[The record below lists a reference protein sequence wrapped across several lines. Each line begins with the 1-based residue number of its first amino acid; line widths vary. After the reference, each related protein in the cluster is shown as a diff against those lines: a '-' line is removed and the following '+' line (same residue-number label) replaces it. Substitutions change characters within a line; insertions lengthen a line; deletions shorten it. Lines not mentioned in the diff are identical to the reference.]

1 MLNRKSGGW
10 IFMAAQLH
18 TGQCLRNQGP
28 RQSAHDFHHTM
39 EILRQTMFD
48 TAFPPRFTQASWF
61 SIIPKKS
68 NEYKK
73 TFFDILM
80 SKMIVMLRS
89 EKVTVW
95 EWREWQMVLNQYTA
109 TRSPVHTRKASVG
122 VQPLK
127 IPNLLLF
134 AGIWNTF
141 FSSDE
146 KVLEG
151 DGTFEKCDWDLSLVP
166 ILNDWCS
173 GANST
178 FSGRLWIHSLPVGPY
193 GAARTE
199 APLYQRWVPSWLFFW
214 LFAVF
219 ELLGK
224 QVGVAPVDGRFALKS
239 FGSIIVWNP
248 THDKKA
254 TEKAENRWKKW
265 KQRKNTLACKFYFS
279 MRIGEEKTLSTSE

>member
-1 MLNRKSGGW
+1 MDFYGCTQGNACAIRGRDNPRT
-10 IFMAAQLH
+10 IFTTQWKFWGEPCSTPPFHPGLH
-18 TGQCLRNQGP
+18 DL
-28 RQSAHDFHHTM
+28 S
-39 EILRQTMFD
+39 
-48 TAFPPRFTQASWF
+48 QASLF
-61 SIIPKKS
+61 GGVPRES
-68 NEYKK
+68 NEYKNHSSPI
-73 TFFDILM
+73 TFWHLDSELM

-127 IPNLLLF
+127 IPNLLLL
-134 AGIWNTF
+134 AGF
-141 FSSDE
+141 FCFSSDE

-151 DGTFEKCDWDLSLVP
+151 GGTFEKCDWDLSLVP

-173 GANST
+173 GASST

-193 GAARTE
+193 GAVRTE
-199 APLYQRWVPSWLFFW
+199 APLYQRWAPSWLFLW

-219 ELLGK
+219 ELGK
-224 QVGVAPVDGRFALKS
+224 QGGVAPVDGRFALKS